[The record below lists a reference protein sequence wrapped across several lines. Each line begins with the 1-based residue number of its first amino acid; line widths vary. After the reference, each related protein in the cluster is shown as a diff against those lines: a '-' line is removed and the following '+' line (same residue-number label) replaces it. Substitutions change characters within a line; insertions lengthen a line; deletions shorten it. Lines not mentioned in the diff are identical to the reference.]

1 MISNRSTQEGN
12 PKMKRTVICI
22 ATILGWAWGGANASA
37 QEPLPRSPGAASP
50 PVYVPAPAPVQP
62 APAPAPVP
70 VPAVAVPDVMP
81 ATTVAVEP
89 TEVPL
94 SDLTGAEDEEGLY
107 WFWGDKWPG
116 LALGPKIGSTGL
128 GADLVFGINSYVN
141 LRAGFNYGTFSL
153 NTSLDGVDYDFDVDM
168 NTLPLLVDI
177 HPFGGHFHISA
188 GVYLQSGTKADI
200 ESTPTG
206 NEQIGEHT
214 YPPEVIGTLFGTIEV
229 QDDVAP
235 YLGIGFG
242 NAVGE
247 EQLLTFLLD
256 IGLVFQ
262 SYDVE
267 LTSNGAGMTTLLDTF
282 RRDLVLE
289 EQNMQ
294 DDLDSFRI
302 FPVLTLGLA
311 WHF

>member
-1 MISNRSTQEGN
+1 
-12 PKMKRTVICI
+12 MKRTVICI
-22 ATILGWAWGGANASA
+22 ATILGLAWGAARASA
-37 QEPLPRSPGAASP
+37 QQPLPRSPGAVSP
-50 PVYVPAPAPVQP
+50 AVYAPASAPVP
-62 APAPAPVP
+62 PAPVP
-70 VPAVAVPDVMP
+70 VPAVAVPAEMP

-107 WFWGDKWPG
+107 WFWGEKWPG
-116 LALGPKIGSTGL
+116 LALGPKFGSTGI
-128 GADLVFGINSYVN
+128 GADLVFGINPYFN
-141 LRAGFNYGTFSL
+141 LRGGFNYGTFSL

-168 NTLPLLVDI
+168 QTFPLLVDI

-188 GVYLQSGTKADI
+188 GLYLQSGTKADI
-200 ESTPTG
+200 EATPTG

-214 YPPEVIGTLFGTIEV
+214 YPPDVIGTLFGTIEV
-229 QDDVAP
+229 KNDVAP

-242 NAVGE
+242 NPVNE
-247 EQLLTFLLD
+247 EQLLTFMLD
-256 IGLVFQ
+256 LGLVFQ
-262 SYDVE
+262 SYDVS
-267 LTSNGAGMTTLLDTF
+267 LTSNGAGMETLHDTF
-282 RRDLVLE
+282 RQDLVLE
-289 EQNMQ
+289 EQNIQ

>member
-1 MISNRSTQEGN
+1 
-12 PKMKRTVICI
+12 MKRTVIYI
-22 ATILGWAWGGANASA
+22 ATILGLAWGAASA
-37 QEPLPRSPGAASP
+37 FAQQPLPRTPGAASP
-50 PVYVPAPAPVQP
+50 AVYVPAPAPVPP
-62 APAPAPVP
+62 APAV
-70 VPAVAVPDVMP
+70 VPAVALP
-81 ATTVAVEP
+81 AESPAAAAAPAEP
-89 TEVPL
+89 ALEPL
-94 SDLTGAEDEEGLY
+94 SELTDAEEEEGLY
-107 WFWGDKWPG
+107 WFWGEKWPG
-116 LALGPKIGSTGL
+116 LALGPKFGSTGI
-128 GADLVFGINSYVN
+128 GADLVFGINPYVN
-141 LRAGFNYGTFSL
+141 LRGGFNYGTFSL

-177 HPFGGHFHISA
+177 HPFGGHFHVSA
-188 GVYLQSGTKADI
+188 GLYLQSGTKADI
-200 ESTPTG
+200 EATPTG

-229 QDDVAP
+229 KNDVAP

-242 NAVGE
+242 NAVSE

-267 LTSNGAGMTTLLDTF
+267 LTSNGAGMDTLLPTF
-282 RRDLVLE
+282 RNDLALE
-289 EQNMQ
+289 RHNIQ